1 MQKESCG
8 IFGVESGIPII
19 GLGIIIILFGVLPL
33 VIHGFPPLP
42 IPITVIFIGFGLFL
56 IWLGLAK

>member
-19 GLGIIIILFGVLPL
+19 GLGILIILFGVLPL
-33 VIHGFPPLP
+33 VIHEFPPLT